1 MMELPCLFVHGGEA
15 YVKLL
20 LGFLYVS
27 QQQLLECIEGASAM
41 AGSVGLLVVFNK
53 VFIGE
58 IVLFI
63 VSCDVIE
70 GRVEVETDSSP
81 IIVGSRG

>member
-1 MMELPCLFVHGGEA
+1 
-15 YVKLL
+15 
-20 LGFLYVS
+20 
-27 QQQLLECIEGASAM
+27 
-41 AGSVGLLVVFNK
+41 VFNK

-58 IVLFI
+58 AVLFI

>member
-1 MMELPCLFVHGGEA
+1 MV
-15 YVKLL
+15 
-20 LGFLYVS
+20 
-27 QQQLLECIEGASAM
+27 
-41 AGSVGLLVVFNK
+41 GSHGLLVVFNK
-53 VFIGE
+53 LFIGE

-70 GRVEVETDSSP
+70 RRVEVETDSSP